1 MVPPKLDAQ
10 QQNAN
15 TRSLIAECALR
26 DVRRDPAL
34 SWLPG
39 VLRKQGLDP
48 TNGILAAYAEMPGQD
63 GRRCAGTWLTASR
76 SFWQFNV
83 LVPAAGSDA
92 PTIERFE
99 ERSVSIFAHERGI
112 GKSFGALAIEV
123 LDELLGT
130 ERDG

>member
-1 MVPPKLDAQ
+1 MAPKRDAQ
-10 QQNAN
+10 QQNAA
-15 TRSLIAECALR
+15 TRSQIAECALR

-39 VLRKQGLDP
+39 VLRKQGIDP
-48 TNGILAAYAEMPGQD
+48 SDGILADYGETPGQD
-63 GRRCAGTWLTASR
+63 GRLCAGTWLTASR
-76 SFWQFNV
+76 TFWEFKV
-83 LVPAAGSDA
+83 LVPVAGA
-92 PTIERFE
+92 PTVERFE
-99 ERSVSIFAHERGI
+99 ERTISIFAHERGI